1 MTKEELRSAIDNATS
16 IEEVE
21 ALEKEIDN
29 VTAEEV
35 KEEVAEEKAEEAASE
50 VAEEKPVE
58 EVNEAGETVVEI
70 SAEEERSLLRNVVEH
85 KINNLRKVEDN
96 TMEERKFDL
105 KSAEYRSA
113 WAKTMMGL
121 SEDKF
126 TEDEKIA
133 LRAVGDAVTTTATTY
148 VASDADT
155 QGINNGGLF
164 IPETVRKEFM
174 EIISKQ
180 SPIFRDIR
188 KLSVKG
194 NIDLPYLFG
203 SDDAAW
209 YAELTDTVNEGAEFK
224 NMQLTGWELAK
235 DIVITWKA
243 EEMTVEGFIGF
254 LLEEM
259 ANKMGAKLI
268 DAVIYGDGSGKPT
281 GITNGLTPVTDG
293 DDAIET
299 ILNTKAELED
309 DAKIGA
315 KVYISDAVSDS
326 IVGYKDQVGNRPYL
340 AGVPA
345 IAGTSVEVDPYLKN
359 NDIVVGNMRNY
370 ILNEHTPVRVDKE
383 TSVKGRKVTYGAYAI
398 YDGKAKP
405 GAFAYG
411 QFTPAASI

>member
-1 MTKEELRSAIDNATS
+1 MTKEELRSAIDSAS
-16 IEEVE
+16 SVEEVE
-21 ALEKEIDN
+21 ALEKEIEN
-29 VTAEEV
+29 VEAEPVEV
-35 KEEVAEEKAEEAASE
+35 KEEVVEEAASE

-58 EVNEAGETVVEI
+58 ETEEKVKEI
-70 SAEEERSLLRNVVEH
+70 SAEEERSLLHDVVEQR
-85 KINNLRKVEDN
+85 KLNLRKVEDN

-113 WAKTMMGL
+113 WAKKMMGL
-121 SEDKF
+121 SDDKF
-126 TEDEKIA
+126 TENEKRA
-133 LRAVGDAVTTTATTY
+133 LGDAVTTTATTF
-148 VASDADT
+148 VESDEST
-155 QGINNGGLF
+155 QGINNAGLL
-164 IPETVRKEFM
+164 IPTSVREEFM
-174 EIISKQ
+174 EIISKE
-180 SPIFRDIR
+180 SPIFRDVR
-188 KLSVKG
+188 KLNVHG

-209 YAELTDTVNEGAEFK
+209 YAELTDTVNEGIEFK

-243 EEMTVEGFIGF
+243 EEMTTDGFIAF

-259 ANKMGAKLI
+259 ANKMGAKLVEAI
-268 DAVIYGDGSGKPT
+268 IYGDGSGKPT
-281 GITNGLTPVTDG
+281 GITHGLTPVTDG
-293 DDAIET
+293 EDAIDT
-299 ILNTKAELED
+299 ILATKAELDD

-315 KVYISDAVSDS
+315 KVYVSGAVSDS
-326 IVGYKDQVGNRPYL
+326 IVAIKDQNGNRPYL

-345 IAGTSVEVDPYLKN
+345 IAGTSVEVDPFLNN

-411 QFTPAASI
+411 KFTPAASI

>member
-1 MTKEELRSAIDNATS
+1 MTKQELRNAIDEAKT

-29 VTAEEV
+29 AVDEEVVADEVVEAPVEEV
-35 KEEVAEEKAEEAASE
+35 KEEVVEEATD
-50 VAEEKPVE
+50 VK
-58 EVNEAGETVVEI
+58 EI
-70 SAEEERSLLRNVVEH
+70 SAEEERSLLRDVVE
-85 KINNLRKVEDN
+85 KRKSNLIKVEDN
-96 TMEERKFDL
+96 QMEERKFDL

-113 WAKTMMGL
+113 WAKKMMGL
-121 SEDKF
+121 SDEKF
-126 TEDEKIA
+126 TENEKRA
-133 LRAVGDAVTTTATTY
+133 LGDAVTTTATTF
-148 VASDADT
+148 VEADADT

-164 IPETVRKEFM
+164 IPETVRNEFM
-174 EIISKQ
+174 EIIEKQ
-180 SPIFRDIR
+180 SPIFRDVR

-209 YAELTDTVNEGAEFK
+209 YAELTDTVNEGIEFK

-243 EEMTVEGFIGF
+243 EEMTVDGFVSF

-293 DDAIET
+293 DDAIDT
-299 ILNTKAELED
+299 ILNIKAELSD
-309 DAKIGA
+309 DAKIGS
-315 KVYISDAVSDS
+315 KVYVSGAVSDA
-326 IVGYKDQVGNRPYL
+326 IVAIKDQNGNRPYL

-345 IAGTSVEVDPYLKN
+345 IAGTTVEVDPFLKN
-359 NDIVVGNMRNY
+359 NDIIVGNLRNY
-370 ILNEHTPVRVDKE
+370 ILNEHTPVRVDRE
-383 TSVKGRKVTYGAYAI
+383 ISVKGRKVTYGAYAI

-405 GAFAYG
+405 GSFAYG
-411 QFTPAASI
+411 KFTPAASI